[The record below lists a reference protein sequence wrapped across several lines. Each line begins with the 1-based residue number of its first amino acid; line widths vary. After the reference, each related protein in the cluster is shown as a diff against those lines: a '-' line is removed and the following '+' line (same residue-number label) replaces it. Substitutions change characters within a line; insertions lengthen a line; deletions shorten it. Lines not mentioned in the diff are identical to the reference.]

1 MPELPDPTHET
12 YYSAAVNEALDE
24 ELARDPAVVLLGE
37 DIGVYGGA
45 FGVTRGLFQK
55 YGPERLWETP
65 ISENSVVGMAVGAAT
80 LGLRPVV
87 EIMFMDFIA
96 LTLDQILNSAGK
108 LHYMYNG
115 QVTVP
120 MVLRTPGGAKGGYG
134 PSHSQML
141 TNLLVG
147 IPGIKVVAPATPAAA
162 KALLKSAIRDPNPV
176 VFIEN
181 KRLYPRRGPVSGP
194 DFVQPLECAEI
205 AAPGS
210 DLTLIAYSAMVPLA
224 LEVKKGFAAEGG
236 ADIEVVDLVSLQ
248 PLDTDTVFESVRR
261 TGRVLI
267 VEEACRTGGV
277 GAEVAA
283 RIAAECLDVLEAPVL
298 RVAAA
303 DTPIPSS
310 MDLEK
315 IVLPGIP
322 DIVRGVHELMAW

>member
-1 MPELPDPTHET
+1 MPEPAGATHEA

-24 ELARDPAVVLLGE
+24 ELARDPNVVLLGE

-45 FGVTRGLFQK
+45 FGVTRGLFEK
-55 YGPERLWETP
+55 YGRGRLWETP
-65 ISENSVVGMAVGAAT
+65 ISENSVVGMAVGAAM

-96 LTLDQILNSAGK
+96 LTIDQILNSAGK

-120 MVLRTPGGAKGGYG
+120 LVIRTPGGAKGGYG

-141 TNLLVG
+141 SNLLVG

-162 KALLKSAIRDPNPV
+162 KGLLKSAIRDPNPV
-176 VFIEN
+176 VVIEN
-181 KRLYPRRGPVSGP
+181 KRLYPRRGSVPGA
-194 DFVQPLECAEI
+194 DFLMPLDRAQI

-210 DLTLIAYSAMVPLA
+210 EVTLVAYSSMVPLA
-224 LEVKKGFAAEGG
+224 IDVKNALAADGP
-236 ADIEVVDLVSLQ
+236 DIEVVDLVSLQ
-248 PLDTDTVFESVRR
+248 PLDTDTIFDSVRR

-267 VEEACRTGGV
+267 VEEACLTGGV

-283 RIAAECLDVLEAPVL
+283 RIAAECLDILEAPVL

-310 MDLEK
+310 TELEK
-315 IVLPGIP
+315 VVLPGIA
-322 DIVRGVHELMAW
+322 DIVHGVRGLMEW